1 MQIKVYVPKHI
12 DIPNEYLPPLAQ
24 RAFESLGDAGKQTPA
39 TRGHLVR
46 QAIRDGLLRDLDE
59 LVLHDGG
66 IDLFCDPQGEI
77 ALEIDNRTL
86 TLSELLVAL
95 HNKRSFAAGKREEPE
110 HVPFETVAPRRRAA

>member
-12 DIPNEYLPPLAQ
+12 DIPNEYLPALAQ
-24 RAFESLGDAGKQTPA
+24 RAFENLGDAGKQTPA

-46 QAIRDGLLRDLDE
+46 QATRDGLLRDLDE
-59 LVLHDGG
+59 LILDDGS

-86 TLSELLVAL
+86 SLSELLVAL
-95 HNKRSFAAGKREEPE
+95 HNKRSFAASKRDEAD
-110 HVPFETVAPRRRAA
+110 HGPFESVAPRRRAA